1 MKRLRDHP
9 SIVIWSGNNETEE
22 AITWNDRQQLPADVR
37 IQMSQD
43 YVSTF
48 SGVIPSVVERLDPQ
62 RPYWPSSPSS
72 DYEDT
77 SPTFEAG
84 DAHIWD
90 VWHGRVPFS
99 TYEKHHVR
107 FVTEYGFQSFPEMKT
122 IEAFTLPED
131 RTSIFTPVM
140 LNHQKNNDGNSLIND
155 YMLRDYPEPK
165 DFASFLYASQVLQAE
180 GIKIGAEHFR
190 RSRPETMGSIFWQL
204 NDCWPVASWSS
215 IDYYGRWKA
224 LQYYARR
231 FYAPLLV
238 SPHVEEGMLKVYIV
252 SDKVQPVSGELHLR
266 IIDFDGKVAKEMNQA
281 ASVPELSSQ
290 VYLQVPLSDLGGTE
304 GADAA
309 RQVVV
314 AELVVEGKSVS
325 RNLIY
330 LVPTKQVHLPE
341 AHIRAELTQAANEYN
356 LKLTSPVLARS
367 VYVNFGDASP
377 ELSDNYFDLLPGETV
392 DVVVRSKES
401 LDRLKAALQV
411 VSLADAFAPEA
422 MPK

>member
-1 MKRLRDHP
+1 
-9 SIVIWSGNNETEE
+9 
-22 AITWNDRQQLPADVR
+22 
-37 IQMSQD
+37 
-43 YVSTF
+43 
-48 SGVIPSVVERLDPQ
+48 
-62 RPYWPSSPSS
+62 
-72 DYEDT
+72 
-77 SPTFEAG
+77 
-84 DAHIWD
+84 
-90 VWHGRVPFS
+90 
-99 TYEKHHVR
+99 
-107 FVTEYGFQSFPEMKT
+107 
-122 IEAFTLPED
+122 
-131 RTSIFTPVM
+131 
-140 LNHQKNNDGNSLIND
+140 
-155 YMLRDYPEPK
+155 
-165 DFASFLYASQVLQAE
+165 
-180 GIKIGAEHFR
+180 
-190 RSRPETMGSIFWQL
+190 
-204 NDCWPVASWSS
+204 
-215 IDYYGRWKA
+215 
-224 LQYYARR
+224 
-231 FYAPLLV
+231 V